1 MVWGKEE
8 TGGRSHRFMVM
19 RWGMWEVNV
28 IVGRGKPPGV
38 LFVGELK
45 SNWRA
50 SGAGKSAQM
59 PQPIAFQGIK

>member
-38 LFVGELK
+38 LFVGDLK

-50 SGAGKSAQM
+50 SGAGKSA
-59 PQPIAFQGIK
+59 